1 MAVDSLNH
9 EMLREKFYED
19 PKFAQDSIRMVELD
33 AKGKVMWEVLDL
45 DAEVARINGSKSN
58 TGRQFDDRGVLV

>member
-9 EMLREKFYED
+9 EVLRKKFYED
-19 PKFAQDSIRMVELD
+19 AKFVQDSLRMVELD
-33 AKGKVMWEVLDL
+33 AMGKVKWEVLDL

-58 TGRQFDDRGVLV
+58 TDRQFDDTGVLV